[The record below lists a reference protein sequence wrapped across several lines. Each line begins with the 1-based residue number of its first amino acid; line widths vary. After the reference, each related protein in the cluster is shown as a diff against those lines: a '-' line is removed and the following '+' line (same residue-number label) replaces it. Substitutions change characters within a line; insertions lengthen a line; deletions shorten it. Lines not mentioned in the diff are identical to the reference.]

1 MLLASIPSP
10 TDPFLFHLGP
20 LAPRWYGVLLALG
33 ILIAILITRRQLA
46 LRGLGPGLAGE
57 VAVWAVP
64 CGLVGARL
72 YHVATDWS
80 AFSGNLERIPQVW
93 EGGLGIYGALLGGAL
108 GASSARG
115 ATASRCS

>member
-10 TDPFLFHLGP
+10 TDPFIFHLGS
-20 LAPRWYGVLLALG
+20 LAPRWYGILLALG
-33 ILIAILITRRQLA
+33 ILLAILMTRRQLA
-46 LRGLGPGLAGE
+46 LRGWDAGIAGE

-64 CGLVGARL
+64 SGVIGARL

-80 AFSGNLERIPQVW
+80 HFSGDLGQIPRIQ

-108 GASSARG
+108 GAIIGARRAG
-115 ATASRCS
+115 VRCS